1 MPEEDTI
8 RRSAVAVTRG
18 QVVVTPGEAK
28 LYKVVLELL
37 QTKDTEHPVSSV
49 REGEAFIRSKG
60 AVAGAFRFES
70 ARETPGP
77 TPPA

>member
-1 MPEEDTI
+1 MPEEDTT
-8 RRSAVAVTRG
+8 RRSAIAVIRAH
-18 QVVVTPGEAK
+18 VVVTSGEPK
-28 LYKVVLELL
+28 PYKVVLEHQ
-37 QTKDTEHPVSSV
+37 QTHDTEHSVSSV